1 MSETENFVSAMNWQT
16 MKPSI
21 KERIKFMLNNDLF
34 SDVKFLV
41 FDEMNESKQAIPAH
55 RFVLSISSPVFEAMF
70 YGQLAETSGSIELP
84 DCDYESLLELFR
96 YLYSDEVN
104 LKDNN
109 VMGVLY
115 VAKKYA
121 VTTLADKCIKYLQNM
136 VDPSNVLRIL
146 SSAIWYQ
153 EKNLVDWCWRVI
165 EEQTKDVVKADN
177 VFATIEKSLLDAI
190 VHRDTLNIKEVDLF
204 RAVDFWAKRN
214 CESQGLIASGKEK
227 RKILGER
234 IVKSIR
240 FPTME
245 QVDFAIAT
253 LDSKILSGGEIVRV
267 IHHMNSVLSSPVGFP
282 AVKRSGFFGDIK
294 RCCRFGSV
302 SSRRRWKNDF
312 SKDSINISVDRDL
325 RLHGV
330 RLFGGENNSCWV
342 VLEIRNAENRAILTS
357 KAGWFS
363 SQTLHGTLGQYCG
376 FEVLFD
382 SAVGLKRCISYSIEV
397 SITGSD
403 SCSGRNGY
411 KSVKCHAATIT
422 FVNSKYCENGTS
434 VKCGQIP
441 EVLFSM

>member
-1 MSETENFVSAMNWQT
+1 MNWQT
-16 MKPSI
+16 TKPNI
-21 KERIKFMLNNDLF
+21 KERTKFMLNNDLF

-41 FDEMNESKQAIPAH
+41 FNNEMNGSKQAIPAH
-55 RFVLSISSPVFEAMF
+55 KFVLSIGSPVFEAMF

-96 YLYSDEVN
+96 FLYSDEVN
-104 LKDNN
+104 LKDSN

-115 VAKKYA
+115 LAKKY
-121 VTTLADKCIKYLQNM
+121 VVPTLADKCVKYLQNM
-136 VDPSNVLRIL
+136 LDPSNVLKIL
-146 SSAIWYQ
+146 SSSIWYQ
-153 EKNLVDWCWRVI
+153 ENSLVDRCWRVI
-165 EEQTKDVVKADN
+165 EEQTKDVLNADN
-177 VFATIEKSLLDAI
+177 VFATIDKSLLDAI
-190 VHRDTLNIKEVDLF
+190 VHRDTLNIKEVELF
-204 RAVDFWAKRN
+204 RAVDFWAKRS

-234 IVKSIR
+234 IVKSVR
-240 FPTME
+240 FPMME
-245 QVDFAIAT
+245 QVDFAVAT
-253 LDSKILSGGEIVRV
+253 SDSKILTDGEMVRV
-267 IHHMNSVLSSPVGFP
+267 IHHMNSVLSYPVGCS

-302 SSRRRWKNDF
+302 SSRSRWKNDL
-312 SKDSINISVDRDL
+312 SKDCINVSVDRDL
-325 RLHGV
+325 KLHGV

-342 VLEIRNAENRAILTS
+342 VLDIKNAENKAVLTS

-382 SAVGLKRCISYSIEV
+382 SAISLKECINYSIEV

-411 KSVKCHAATIT
+411 KSVKCHPATIT
-422 FVNSKYCENGTS
+422 FVNSKYCETGTS
-434 VKCGQIP
+434 VKCGPIP
-441 EVLFSM
+441 EVLFSI